1 MPNLNSNLP
10 TTVRLVR
17 ITRNISPAWVG
28 DLLDLEF
35 MFAED
40 GDSVWLKFDSQNE
53 ACQIAAQKVPGEHFY
68 VHGSSWLVRLGE
80 TIASRTVPT
89 LNWISINNAIELRLP
104 AAIYAGRLQA
114 VAPITWRLKR
124 STNERPAG
132 AALFVAQDLAQWA
145 SQVSAVRL
153 KPLRFCF
160 VSPASLASKPAPLD
174 QSHFFVVGT
183 PLPPIPCQFFCR
195 YERVF
200 IPAGFEWEP
209 KLDRSLVQKSFGL
222 TGNQWLVWHES
233 SEWTIIGDEMLVPMT
248 RAEVR
253 ASLELVKSR

>member
-1 MPNLNSNLP
+1 MPNSNSNSP
-10 TTVRLVR
+10 TTSRLVR
-17 ITRNISPAWVG
+17 VTRDLSPAWVG

-40 GDSVWLKFDSQNE
+40 GDSFWLKFDSQNE
-53 ACQIAAQKVPGEHFY
+53 ACQIAAQRVPGEHFY

-80 TIASRTVPT
+80 TIASRAVPT

-114 VAPITWRLKR
+114 VAPVTWRLER
-124 STNERPAG
+124 SSNERPAG
-132 AALFVAQDLAQWA
+132 AALFTAQDLAQWA
-145 SQVSAVRL
+145 SLVPAVRL

-160 VSPASLASKPAPLD
+160 VSPASPSSEPTPLER
-174 QSHFFVVGT
+174 SFFFVVGT
-183 PLPPIPCQFFCR
+183 PLPSIPCQFFCR

-200 IPAGFEWEP
+200 IPAGFEWVP
-209 KLDRSLVQKSFGL
+209 KLDITLVQKSFGL
-222 TGNQWLVWHES
+222 TGNQWLIWLES

-248 RAEVR
+248 RADVR
-253 ASLELVKSR
+253 TSLELVKSR